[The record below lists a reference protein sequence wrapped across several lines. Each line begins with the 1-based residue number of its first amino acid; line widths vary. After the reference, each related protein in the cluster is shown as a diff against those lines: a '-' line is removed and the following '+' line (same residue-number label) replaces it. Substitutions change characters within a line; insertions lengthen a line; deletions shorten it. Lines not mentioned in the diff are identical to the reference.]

1 MSVISL
7 KIKFTDAGKAAI
19 VNPANIG
26 TSELEITTIEL
37 GSAAYDPT
45 GSEIALQ
52 TPVKTLAT
60 FGGDVV
66 ASNVIH
72 VSIRDESNDTYQVG
86 EIGLWSGAGVLMGI
100 ISASDTPIITEKGV
114 NDILLIA
121 ADAEVIDVDV
131 SNLTFG
137 TTDFIYPPATTDS
150 SGIVQLAKEPE
161 VDNGDP
167 NKVIDAKELQALLTR
182 RLTAALNENDSSKLA
197 SAAAVFALN
206 QAIANI
212 NTILAS
218 DDTALDEIQ
227 EIVNYIKLNRTD
239 LDALS
244 IASIAG
250 LQDALDGKA
259 LSGHSHSWSFIL
271 GKPSTYPPSAH
282 GHTAADISGLL
293 TIDLSKV
300 TQVWS
305 GSKTSV
311 RFNGTDG
318 SWQGNGFYLVRHTD
332 SGSSNRYSLIYCRTD
347 IANYASRS
355 QGDVQSNY
363 VSSVR
368 FSTFGGINDF
378 SVWDPVNGNR
388 SIYNI
393 WKIG

>member
-137 TTDFIYPPATTDS
+137 TTDFIYPPATSDS
-150 SGIVQLAKEPE
+150 PGIVQLAKETE

-271 GKPSTYPPSAH
+271 GKPSTYPPSS
-282 GHTAADISGLL
+282 HTHAISNITGLQSALDSLNASGL
-293 TIDLSKV
+293 TSTYK
-300 TQVWS
+300 WS
-305 GSKTSV
+305 GAAHNTLNIAGLGLPTSCLLEV
-311 RFNGTDG
+311 GVAKQNNA
-318 SWQGNGFYLVRHTD
+318 SNGFFWGVIPYRVNHYSRLTMDDSTIQIDPAGNLYLT
-332 SGSSNRYSLIYCRTD
+332 G
-347 IANYASRS
+347 AASWIREIRLLS
-355 QGDVQSNY
+355 
-363 VSSVR
+363 
-368 FSTFGGINDF
+368 
-378 SVWDPVNGNR
+378 
-388 SIYNI
+388 
-393 WKIG
+393 